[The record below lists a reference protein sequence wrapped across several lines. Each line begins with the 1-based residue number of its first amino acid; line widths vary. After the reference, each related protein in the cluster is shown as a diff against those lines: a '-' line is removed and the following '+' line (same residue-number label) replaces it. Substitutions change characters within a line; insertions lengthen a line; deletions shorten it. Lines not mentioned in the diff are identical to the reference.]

1 MSLARTCKLAATK
14 RGALLSAA
22 FLLLVPFLG
31 CTSIREHKAM
41 KEAAKEYREGNF
53 AKAAD
58 FWKQALAYNPTR
70 QENWKHVGYCY
81 WSLIDPGANT
91 PEARVLTD
99 NALEAFQKYLDMG
112 TCEDSEKIQDYI
124 INLYINQGRIS
135 DGTRYYENMLKENP
149 TDGRVLQALAVLYA
163 RAGNFEKCLEYSSR
177 KAHLKEDDATGF
189 LYVGALCWERSNRK
203 IDPIPY
209 RQATCDKGMQA
220 IETALRIDPTSFEG
234 YTYKG
239 LLYRQYQDFNK
250 LQAEDEGNR
259 KKKKEYLD
267 KADEYLK
274 LATEMRDKALAIRK
288 AKQAE
293 KAAAEAA
300 AAASAQ

>member
-1 MSLARTCKLAATK
+1 MSLARTCKLVATK

-22 FLLLVPFLG
+22 FVLLVPFIG
-31 CTSIREHKAM
+31 CTSIREHIAM
-41 KEAAKEYREGNF
+41 KDAAKAYRKGEYID
-53 AKAAD
+53 AANL
-58 FWKQALAYNPTR
+58 WKKALAYNPNR

-81 WSLIDPGANT
+81 WSKIDPGAAT
-91 PEARVLTD
+91 PESRVLTD

-112 TCEDSEKIQDYI
+112 TCDDSEKIQDYI

-135 DGTRYYENMLKENP
+135 DGIRYYENMLKSNP
-149 TDGRVLQALAVLYA
+149 SDGRVLQALAVLNA
-163 RAGNFEKCLEYSSR
+163 RAGNFEKTLEYSSK

-203 IDPIPY
+203 IDPITY
-209 RQATCDKGMQA
+209 RQQMVDRGMEAIDK
-220 IETALRIDPTSFEG
+220 ALRIDPSSFEG
-234 YTYKG
+234 YTYKN

-250 LQAEDEGNR
+250 LQAEDEKDRR
-259 KKKKEYLD
+259 KKKEFEK
-267 KADEYLK
+267 KADDYLK

-288 AKQAE
+288 AKQAA
-293 KAAAEAA
+293 KAAADA